1 MVNLAI
7 ALLRL
12 ASFMQ
17 RTFSRFFLSAHDTW
31 LISDELLEDI
41 IMLLDDDII
50 MEDDIEDMDE
60 EDITDDE
67 LEDMLSAR
75 LNGMRAT
82 AADAAIKKER
92 DFFIRKMGEETGL
105 AYHKSSLIELA
116 YYLKISCFYKCLSRS
131 VCFQY
136 GE

>member
-41 IMLLDDDII
+41 IM
-50 MEDDIEDMDE
+50 EDDIADMDE
-60 EDITDDE
+60 EDIADDE

-92 DFFIRKMGEETGL
+92 DFFIRKMGEETGV